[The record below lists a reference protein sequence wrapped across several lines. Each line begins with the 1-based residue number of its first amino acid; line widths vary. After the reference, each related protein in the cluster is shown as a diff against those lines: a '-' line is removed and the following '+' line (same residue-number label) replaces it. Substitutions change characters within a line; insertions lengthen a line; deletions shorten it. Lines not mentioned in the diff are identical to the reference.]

1 MLSQSDLR
9 IGDQTGTANS
19 KRGRINVL
27 FFFLQKNSV
36 RDFLIEFL
44 SAGNLNQAT
53 NATKQNTNTNYYDE
67 RQYY

>member
-1 MLSQSDLR
+1 MILISEKYKITYCR
-9 IGDQTGTANS
+9 I
-19 KRGRINVL
+19 V
-27 FFFLQKNSV
+27 FFLQKNSV